1 MERDSIIGLEVSLP
15 RSQRAKEAKRNGR
28 LLELVFKT
36 SIGFWALFLGL
47 IFPILA
53 LFILLK
59 ESWPSMERFGFGFII
74 GTTWDPVALVFGGLP
89 AIFGTILIT
98 FLSTIIATPVSI
110 GIAIFI
116 TELAPR
122 GLKAIVTGAVELLAA
137 IPSIIYGMW
146 GFFVLVPYM
155 ANHVEPFLINNLS
168 NLPLIGFLFNG
179 IPSGIDA
186 FTTSIVLSIMII
198 PFMASVAKDSFNMV
212 PSIIKES
219 AYGLG
224 ATKWEVV
231 RRVVIPYTA
240 SGIAGGLILAI
251 GRALGETMA
260 VTFLAG
266 NRPEIPRSLFEPLTT
281 ITVALANQFTE
292 ADSDLYLSSLYYLA
306 IILFLLS
313 FLILTSAKLMV
324 LRLERKWKVRQV

>member
-1 MERDSIIGLEVSLP
+1 MERDSAIEAEVSLP
-15 RSQRAKEAKRNGR
+15 VSQRAKEVKKNGK
-28 LLELVFKT
+28 LVELIFKT
-36 SIGFWALFLGL
+36 SLGFWAIFLGL
-47 IFPILA
+47 IFPIA
-53 LFILLK
+53 AFFILAK
-59 ESWPSMERFGFGFII
+59 ESWLSIKRFGLGFIT
-74 GTTWDPVALVFGGLP
+74 GTTWDPVALIFGGLP
-89 AIFGTILIT
+89 AIYGTILIT
-98 FLSTIIATPVSI
+98 FLAVVIATPVSI
-110 GIAIFI
+110 GISIFI
-116 TELAPR
+116 TELAPKW
-122 GLKAIVTGAVELLAA
+122 LKPIVTSAVELLAA

-146 GFFVLVPYM
+146 GFFVLVPQM
-155 ANHVEPFLINNLS
+155 SRHVEPFLINNFS
-168 NLPLIGFLFNG
+168 HLPIIGFLFNG

-224 ATKWEVV
+224 ATHWEVV
-231 RRVVIPYTA
+231 RKVIIPYTA

-266 NRPEIPRSLFEPLTT
+266 NNPQIPKSLFVPLTT

-292 ADSDLYLSSLYYLA
+292 ADTDLYLSSLYYLA
-306 IILFLLS
+306 IILFVIS
-313 FLILTSAKLMV
+313 FLVLITAKLMV
-324 LRLERKWKVRQV
+324 LRIEKKWKVKQV